1 MRKGLVRKSLVLAI
15 APTCGVA
22 CSYKHLYG
30 ETMRG
35 VELRSKQRVHVL
47 QHPQDQRN
55 IDDLI
60 AGRLRRAGFEATSG
74 LEEGPVPDGV
84 AAVVTYEDHWM
95 WDMSNYL
102 IVLRIDFRDPD
113 TNELLASGQSYRT
126 SLDRKPPE
134 YMVDEILTK
143 LLRGDGA

>member
-1 MRKGLVRKSLVLAI
+1 MRKGLLLAL
-15 APTCGVA
+15 ALGCGVA

-35 VELRSKQRVHVL
+35 VELRSKHRIHVL
-47 QHPQDQRN
+47 QHAQDKRN
-55 IDDLI
+55 IDDMI
-60 AGRLRRAGFEATSG
+60 ADRLRRAGFEATSG
-74 LEEGPVPDGV
+74 PEGSPLPEGV

-134 YMVDEILTK
+134 YMVDEVLAK
-143 LLRGDGA
+143 LLQGPAA